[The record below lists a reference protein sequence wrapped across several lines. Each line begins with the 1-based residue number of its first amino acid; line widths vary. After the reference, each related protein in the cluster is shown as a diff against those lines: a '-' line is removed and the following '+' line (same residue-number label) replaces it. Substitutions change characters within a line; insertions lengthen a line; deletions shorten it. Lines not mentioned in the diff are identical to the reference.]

1 MLVDIEKQRIRLVSP
16 GTFQGLMSVYES
28 NWRRLAQ
35 LLGKARMRDLPDE
48 LVSAVP
54 NDLDLHLEL
63 RERSPYTT
71 TFRLTYFFD
80 QTGEG
85 DADPD
90 LLVRLYHDAR
100 VAEALD
106 CRRLHHRQHHFLGR
120 YATDARN
127 ELAQRWQRN
136 ILLNKWL
143 EYCLDQGHT
152 FDF

>member
-1 MLVDIEKQRIRLVSP
+1 MA
-16 GTFQGLMSVYES
+16 VYES
-28 NWRRLAQ
+28 NWRHLAR
-35 LLGKARMRDLPDE
+35 LLGTARMHAMPDA

-54 NDLDLHLEL
+54 GDLDLHLEV
-63 RERSPYTT
+63 RDSSPYTT

-80 QTGEG
+80 LAGES

-90 LLVRLYHDAR
+90 IIVRLYHDAR
-100 VAEALD
+100 LAEALS
-106 CRRLHHRQHHFLGR
+106 CRRLHHRHQLLGWF
-120 YATDARN
+120 ATNAQN

-143 EYCLDQGHT
+143 EYCIERGHS

>member
-1 MLVDIEKQRIRLVSP
+1 MLIDIDRQGVHVVRAGSFR
-16 GTFQGLMSVYES
+16 GLMAVYES
-28 NWRRLAQ
+28 NWRHLAR
-35 LLGKARMRDLPDE
+35 LLGTARMHAMPDA

-54 NDLDLHLEL
+54 GDLDLHLEV
-63 RERSPYTT
+63 RDSSPYTT

-80 QTGEG
+80 LAGES

-90 LLVRLYHDAR
+90 IIVRLYHDAR
-100 VAEALD
+100 LAEALS
-106 CRRLHHRQHHFLGR
+106 CRRLHHRHQLLGWF
-120 YATDARN
+120 ATNAQN

-143 EYCLDQGHT
+143 EYCIERGHS